1 MWIQKEDCN
10 GQCTN
15 PTWRNGCR
23 DRTLDTNI
31 PDNCVVKR
39 LGGQMLDRQS
49 EKASIRNYDAVV
61 MPIAGHG
68 EASKYPPITV
78 ADCRTSRFASTA
90 SQAAAE

>member
-1 MWIQKEDCN
+1 MMRPSELFNAPATVSK
-10 GQCTN
+10 G
-15 PTWRNGCR
+15 
-23 DRTLDTNI
+23 
-31 PDNCVVKR
+31 VKIRRLRVGVSAEVR
-39 LGGQMLDRQS
+39 LGGNSSRNGQPALAIETR
-49 EKASIRNYDAVV
+49 RNYDAVV